1 MAAKPGKQSR
11 GGSSEQYA
19 GRNETDSEGHAF
31 IIRNNLTEKRKRRCD
46 LKNKQLIGDK
56 CKPWEPKQKYSE
68 KDEPKKDLSGK
79 ELERLKRLTERNGEF
94 NGKY

>member
-1 MAAKPGKQSR
+1 M
-11 GGSSEQYA
+11 
-19 GRNETDSEGHAF
+19 
-31 IIRNNLTEKRKRRCD
+31 
-46 LKNKQLIGDK
+46 KNKQLIGDK